1 MAFDRHVKFGDIVKI
16 HFTGKLEDGTV
27 FDSSEKNKPL
37 KFKVGNGSVIQ
48 GIDDSVI
55 GMKIN
60 QEKTI
65 HISSDKAYGA
75 IEKELI
81 ISVERSTLPKGLEL
95 KLDQEL
101 QIPNEDG
108 NSITVRITKI
118 TDKLIELDG
127 NHPLA
132 GKNLIF
138 DIRLVKIL

>member
-1 MAFDRHVKFGDIVKI
+1 MNFERHVKVGDTVKI

-27 FDSSEKNKPL
+27 FDSSQENKPL
-37 KFKVGNGSVIQ
+37 KFKVGSGSVIQ
-48 GIDDSVI
+48 GIDDTVV
-55 GMKIN
+55 GMKAN
-60 QEKTI
+60 QEKSI
-65 HISSDKAYGA
+65 HISSDKAYGS

-81 ISVERSTLPKGLEL
+81 ISVDKNTLPKDLDL

-108 NSITVRITKI
+108 NSITVHVTQI

-138 DIRLVKIL
+138 DIRLVEIL